1 MRPILTHIARQVRD
15 LDASAEFFARYCGMR
30 EVHRR
35 ARDGRPHVVWLAEPG
50 KEREFIIVLIS
61 GGGAAPQAGRI
72 TLTAPEIAENG
83 NTVPISVSVESPMT
97 ADDHVASVIILAE
110 GNPNP
115 DVATMHFTAMSGEAS
130 ATTRMRLAKTQNV
143 IAVAKMS
150 NGDVYMDKKEVK
162 VTIGG
167 CGG

>member
-1 MRPILTHIARQVRD
+1 MDMTRRQALALSAGAVAFAVSGLHLRPAAA
-15 LDASAEFFARYCGMR
+15 DAAAANKMIMEFAG
-30 EVHRR
+30 
-35 ARDGRPHVVWLAEPG
+35 G
-50 KEREFIIVLIS
+50 KTPQS
-61 GGGAAPQAGRI
+61 GKI
-72 TLTAPEIAENG
+72 KLSTPEIAENG
-83 NTVPISVSVESPMT
+83 NVVPVAVSVESDMT
-97 ADDHVASVIILAE
+97 PSSYVQSVMLVAE

-115 DVATMHFTAMSGEAS
+115 SVVTFNFTPMSGEAR

-150 NGDVYMDKKEVK
+150 DGSVYMDKKEVK

>member
-1 MRPILTHIARQVRD
+1 MRHRKESRMKLNRRQLFLLSAGAALAGTGAIEVAPAYA
-15 LDASAEFFARYCGMR
+15 DAPAADKRIAEFAG
-30 EVHRR
+30 
-35 ARDGRPHVVWLAEPG
+35 G
-50 KEREFIIVLIS
+50 K
-61 GGGAAPQAGRI
+61 APATGKL

-83 NTVPISVSVESPMT
+83 NTVPVAVKVDSAMEGDDMVEAVM
-97 ADDHVASVIILAE
+97 ILAD

-115 DVATMHFTAMSGEAS
+115 DVATFHFTAMSGAAE

-143 IAVAKMS
+143 IAVARMADGS
-150 NGDVYMDKKEVK
+150 VYMDKKEVK

>member
-1 MRPILTHIARQVRD
+1 MTTNMNRRQA
-15 LDASAEFFARYCGMR
+15 LAYSA
-30 EVHRR
+30 
-35 ARDGRPHVVWLAEPG
+35 
-50 KEREFIIVLIS
+50 
-61 GGGAAPQAGRI
+61 GAAAVAIIGLPFGAAFAAVEDTEKRIMDFTGGKTPEAGKI

-83 NTVPISVSVESPMT
+83 NTVPISVSVESAMT
-97 ADDHVASVIILAE
+97 DGDMVQSVMILAE

-115 DVATMHFTAMSGEAS
+115 EVATFNFTALSGTAA

-143 IAVAKMS
+143 IAVAKMADGS
-150 NGDVYMDKKEVK
+150 VFMDKKEVK

>member
-1 MRPILTHIARQVRD
+1 MKLNRRQVFA
-15 LDASAEFFARYCGMR
+15 LSAGAAVVAVAGIHAIPAHASAEDTEKRIMEFTG
-30 EVHRR
+30 
-35 ARDGRPHVVWLAEPG
+35 G
-50 KEREFIIVLIS
+50 KTPE
-61 GGGAAPQAGRI
+61 GGKL

-83 NTVPISVSVESPMT
+83 NTVPISVNVESAM
-97 ADDHVASVIILAE
+97 AGDDMVESVIILAE

-115 DVATMHFTAMSGEAS
+115 EVATFNFTAMSGTAA

-143 IAVAKMS
+143 IAVAKMADGS
-150 NGDVYMDKKEVK
+150 VFMDKKEVK

>member
-1 MRPILTHIARQVRD
+1 MGAAAFTL
-15 LDASAEFFARYCGMR
+15 
-30 EVHRR
+30 
-35 ARDGRPHVVWLAEPG
+35 
-50 KEREFIIVLIS
+50 
-61 GGGAAPQAGRI
+61 GGARLTPAFAAVEDTEKSIMEFTGGVAPAEGKI

-83 NTVPISVSVESPMT
+83 NTVPVSVSVESAMSG
-97 ADDHVASVIILAE
+97 DDMVESVVIFAE

-115 DVATMHFTAMSGEAS
+115 QVATFYFTEMSGSAE

-143 IAVAKMS
+143 IAVAKMKDGS
-150 NGDVYMDKKEVK
+150 VFMDKKQVK